1 MSKPMMVTLP
11 FVLMLLDY
19 WPLNRCQK
27 VFDEPA
33 IGLNLAGKLL
43 WEKVPFIF
51 LVIVT
56 SIITFWAQNE
66 KGTVASVGIIP
77 LLTRCA
83 NATIS
88 YAAYLGKTFWPF
100 NLAIFYPYE
109 LSLPLWKV
117 LISGIILILIT
128 LAVLYYI
135 RKLPFLFVGWF
146 WYLGTLIPVIGLVQV
161 GRQAMADRYTYLPS
175 IGIAI
180 ILAWGITLLF
190 KREDLRRK
198 ILFPAAIAV
207 LAASV
212 VLSWHQCGRW
222 ENNFTLFNHALRA
235 INNNYLAYVNRGTAY
250 AELGQYQNAIQDYND
265 AIHLKPDDSLAHFDR
280 GTTYYKL
287 SQIKQAIEDYNEAIR
302 LNPNYAD
309 AYSNRGLAYGR
320 LIQYQQAI
328 DDFNRAIH
336 IRPDYVE
343 DYRNRGVAYLMLSN
357 NEFGCSDAQKAC
369 ELGNCKLLE
378 MAKGK
383 GFCR

>member
-1 MSKPMMVTLP
+1 
-11 FVLMLLDY
+11 
-19 WPLNRCQK
+19 
-27 VFDEPA
+27 
-33 IGLNLAGKLL
+33 
-43 WEKVPFIF
+43 
-51 LVIVT
+51 
-56 SIITFWAQNE
+56 
-66 KGTVASVGIIP
+66 

-207 LAASV
+207 LATSV

-222 ENNFTLFNHALRA
+222 KNDFTLFSYALRVTNDNYVA
-235 INNNYLAYVNRGTAY
+235 HNSLGLALFNEGKTKEAMEHYNKSIRIKPDYPYAYNNRGIAYVKLHRHQSAIEDFNNAIYLKQNNVGAYYNRGNTYDDLGRYNLAIEDFNKSISLKPDYAEVYYGRGNAY
-250 AELGQYQNAIQDYND
+250 YELGQYQ
-265 AIHLKPDDSLAHFDR
+265 
-280 GTTYYKL
+280 
-287 SQIKQAIEDYNEAIR
+287 QAVEDYKEAIR
-302 LNPNYAD
+302 IKPNYIW
-309 AYSNRGLAYGR
+309 AYN
-320 LIQYQQAI
+320 
-328 DDFNRAIH
+328 
-336 IRPDYVE
+336 
-343 DYRNRGVAYLMLSN
+343 NRGVAYFMQGN
-357 NEFGCSDAQKAC
+357 NELGCSDVQKAC
-369 ELGNCKLLE
+369 ELGNCTGLE
-378 MAKGK
+378 IAKDK
-383 GFCR
+383 GYCR